1 MWNLQTSV
9 EKLKSCSSQTAHR
22 VQSSKMARLLHKPN
36 CGRSLVS
43 ILFTSNVSLHELT
56 PEFAEMLPRMDSS
69 WKFDTDLPKISVSEE
84 YASY

>member
-43 ILFTSNVSLHELT
+43 ILFTSNVYLRGSSLVSVLFTSDVSLRELT
-56 PEFAEMLPRMDSS
+56 L
-69 WKFDTDLPKISVSEE
+69 
-84 YASY
+84 